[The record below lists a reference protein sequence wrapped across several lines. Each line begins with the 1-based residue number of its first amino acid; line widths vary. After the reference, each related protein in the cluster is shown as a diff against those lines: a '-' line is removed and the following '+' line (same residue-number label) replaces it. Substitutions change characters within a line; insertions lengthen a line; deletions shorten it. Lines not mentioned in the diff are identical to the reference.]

1 MRPWGKTNKIFLVLF
16 IMSLSVILSA
26 PAFAAVN
33 PVAKL
38 SAFTGTVLIKSQGE
52 WGVELKADLPL
63 YSDDKI
69 VTKDGSATITFDDGA
84 VMELKKNSNLL
95 IYKQEKEEGL
105 LRKTQVV
112 QRRLRLMLGKMLFKS
127 GKSNVSNI
135 LETPT
140 MVCGLR
146 GTAGTISIDESGVTH
161 LQFAEGGFSYVN
173 GEFIPDSVATDLPDE
188 LANMNPVQRAAFVA
202 AAAADQAKNAAALA
216 SQAAG
221 TPEEAKARAQAA
233 YNAARA
239 AELAAEEVKV
249 QANIVLASNPDPEV
263 VAQANEA
270 ITQADSAINE
280 SQGAQQQSID
290 NGAVREAPGTFIMP
304 AVPEAVPTPGFE
316 VPVTPEAPIQ
326 DTEPASPV

>member
-1 MRPWGKTNKIFLVLF
+1 MHPGGKTNKIFLVLF
-16 IMSLSVILSA
+16 IVSLSVILSA
-26 PAFAAVN
+26 PAFAAFN

-38 SAFTGTVLIKSQGE
+38 SAFSGTVLIKSQGE

-63 YSDDKI
+63 YSNDKV
-69 VTKDGSATITFDDGA
+69 VTKDGSATITFDDGS
-84 VMELKKNSNLL
+84 VMELKANSNLL
-95 IYKQEKEEGL
+95 IYTKEKTEGL
-105 LRKTQVV
+105 FQRTRVV
-112 QRRLRLMLGKMLFKS
+112 QRRLRLLIGKMMFKS
-127 GKSNVSNI
+127 GKSDTSNI

-146 GTAGTISIDESGVTH
+146 GTAGTLSIAADGTPYI
-161 LQFAEGGFSYVN
+161 QFTEGGASYTI
-173 GEFIPDSVATDLPDE
+173 GDFISGIAGDVPAE
-188 LANMNPVQRAAFVA
+188 LADMNPAQRAAFVA
-202 AAAADQAKNAAALA
+202 AAAADQAKKAAALA
-216 SQAAG
+216 AQAAG

-249 QANIVLASNPDPEV
+249 QANIMLANNPDPEV
-263 VAQANEA
+263 IEQVNAAIAQANEA
-270 ITQADSAINE
+270 IAAA
-280 SQGAQQQSID
+280 QGSQQQAIS

-304 AVPEAVPTPGFE
+304 SVPESVPTPGFE